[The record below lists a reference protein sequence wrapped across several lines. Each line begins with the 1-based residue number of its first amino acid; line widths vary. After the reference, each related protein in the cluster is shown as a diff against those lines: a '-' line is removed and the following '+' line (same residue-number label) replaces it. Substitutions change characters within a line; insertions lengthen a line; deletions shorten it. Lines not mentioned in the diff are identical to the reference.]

1 MSHGGI
7 AWLAGQWGD
16 ATELT
21 IPLQDR
27 GLRLADGLFE
37 TVLVW
42 AGQPQL
48 LAAHLQRWR
57 DGAALLA
64 MAAPPDPSW
73 LKPLIQEAIERAQL
87 PGGHGALRLNWS
99 RGTAGGRGIDLATA
113 ADEPAAHRFWLQLS
127 ACEPAFSPQ
136 TAWISRQ
143 ERRNADSL
151 LSRCKTFAYGQAIQ
165 ARHEARAAGA
175 DEALLLSSSGGGL
188 CCGAVANLLVRHRGH
203 WLTPPLRSGCLPG
216 VMRGRALE
224 LGLAVEADL
233 AAALTE
239 LPPEESDARWL
250 LLNSLG
256 CRPLSAIDG
265 RPLPHLSAAEAEAFW
280 RQLL

>member
-1 MSHGGI
+1 MSSGGI

-16 ATELT
+16 ATELAV
-21 IPLQDR
+21 PLQDR

-48 LAAHLQRWR
+48 LADHLQRWQA
-57 DGAALLA
+57 GAALLG
-64 MAAPPDPSW
+64 MATPPARSW
-73 LKPLIQEAIERAQL
+73 LEPLIAEAIERAEL

-99 RGTAGGRGIDLATA
+99 RGMAGGRGIDLATET
-113 ADEPAAHRFWLQLS
+113 DEPADHRFWLQLS
-127 ACEPAFSPQ
+127 ACQPAFSPQ

-165 ARHEARAAGA
+165 ARREARAAGA
-175 DEALLLSSSGGGL
+175 DEALLLSSEGGL
-188 CCGAVANLLVRHRGH
+188 CCGAVANLLVRSDGR

-216 VMRGRALE
+216 VMRGRALT

-233 AAALTE
+233 AE
-239 LPPEESDARWL
+239 PEPEPSDRRWL

-265 RPLPHLSAAEAEAFW
+265 RPRPHLSAAEAEAFW

>member
-1 MSHGGI
+1 MSSGGI

-16 ATELT
+16 ATELAV
-21 IPLQDR
+21 PLQDR

-48 LAAHLQRWR
+48 LADHLQRWR

-73 LKPLIQEAIERAQL
+73 LQPLIAEAIERAEL

-99 RGTAGGRGIDLATA
+99 RGMAGGRGIELATET
-113 ADEPAAHRFWLQLS
+113 DEPADHRFWLQLS
-127 ACEPAFSPQ
+127 ACQPAFSPQ

-175 DEALLLSSSGGGL
+175 DEALLLSSSGGL
-188 CCGAVANLLVRHRGH
+188 CCGAVANLLVRSDGR

-233 AAALTE
+233 AE
-239 LPPEESDARWL
+239 PEPEPSDRRWL